1 LTRDDLD
8 GVTSEMLTDNAQKA
22 AAALAPLA
30 DALQADG
37 YVLTVAQVPPDLE
50 LTVTAT
56 ADACAECLVPKA
68 MFREMAAATLKDSGV
83 AVTGDIRIIYPEAH
97 HES

>member
-1 LTRDDLD
+1 MSTKN
-8 GVTSEMLTDNAQKA
+8 TENA

-56 ADACAECLVPKA
+56 PDACAECLVPKA
-68 MFREMAAATLKDSGV
+68 MFQQMAATTLKDSGV
-83 AVTGDIRIIYPEAH
+83 VVTGDIRIIYPEAH